1 MGDKSRSSSAETSE
15 VNPDTVT
22 TVPDPET
29 QDKAASPAELTIL
42 KGCQTKNQL
51 SSNSA
56 FFALQNTVRSCIPVV
71 LPHSKASWDV
81 ILEPLVPLK
90 GLQRVSSDEN
100 IAASFRV
107 KKVHLKKVTYEQIR
121 RWETNFSFLLNDPD
135 GLVLFEKFLESE
147 FSQENLQFWEACE
160 HYRRLPAKY
169 LAQEAQNIYQL
180 YLSVQSPREVNLDS
194 KTRLSTISL
203 LSTPTIHLFDCAQR
217 KIQAL
222 MEKDSYQ
229 RFLRAPLFL
238 NFKKSVIDEPLFSSA
253 KSKSSPQHKKKPLT
267 TSLQSA
273 LPNVINIT
281 TLPLGRKP
289 F

>member
-180 YLSVQSPREVNLDS
+180 YLSVQSPRE
-194 KTRLSTISL
+194 
-203 LSTPTIHLFDCAQR
+203 
-217 KIQAL
+217 
-222 MEKDSYQ
+222 DSYQ